1 VSLAEVDSFLKA
13 ADQKRS
19 RKIQLESRARL
30 RKAFKQKS
38 FPSDGDVELLNGDW
52 FVVFRLGVSANT
64 SGFIG
69 PFQALG
75 AARKLV
81 VGYQGRHVLTA
92 HQSRVRLHKRD
103 PKGTALDRGGH
114 FLSASRDTT
123 WETPLQEREGE
134 RSEEVVSFLDDPCMA
149 DAKKTSEA
157 IDLLDT
163 CDVSEVSPSQP
174 LQLKA
179 VGELADDAE
188 AQNFDDTLLGDE
200 VLENV
205 TISPPISLLEPL
217 PALPLILEDVSL
229 DHHDRP
235 RKRNHSDVSVAPDR
249 AAALKDVVL
258 PSSEY
263 VKWPLVALDA
273 VDLPQLA
280 VVHSGLSE
288 ALVGAAVLDDVV
300 LPGAESVPRQSVVRD
315 AVDLTQIAVEG
326 QDDAP
331 APSREDSQRIIS
343 LMS

>member
-1 VSLAEVDSFLKA
+1 
-13 ADQKRS
+13 
-19 RKIQLESRARL
+19 
-30 RKAFKQKS
+30 
-38 FPSDGDVELLNGDW
+38 
-52 FVVFRLGVSANT
+52 
-64 SGFIG
+64 
-69 PFQALG
+69 
-75 AARKLV
+75 
-81 VGYQGRHVLTA
+81 
-92 HQSRVRLHKRD
+92 
-103 PKGTALDRGGH
+103 
-114 FLSASRDTT
+114 
-123 WETPLQEREGE
+123 
-134 RSEEVVSFLDDPCMA
+134 MA

-163 CDVSEVSPSQP
+163 CYVSEVSPSQP
-174 LQLKA
+174 LPLKA

-205 TISPPISLLEPL
+205 TISLPISLLEPL

-235 RKRNHSDVSVAPDR
+235 LKRNHSDVSVAPDR
-249 AAALKDVVL
+249 AAALEDVVL

-263 VKWPLVALDA
+263 VKRPLVALDA

-280 VVHSGLSE
+280 VVHSDLSE

-315 AVDLTQIAVEG
+315 AVDLTQLAVEG

-331 APSREDSQRIIS
+331 APSRKDSQRIIS
-343 LMS
+343 LMP